1 MSAGRQAP
9 VKINAWHS
17 SRSHGALSLDWG
29 PRANKQFINDESLSA
44 TGIHTGSRTPEES
57 SFMVRHHCL
66 LAFPTKTLPPVTS
79 SLLILK
85 RKSNFEILNFLPK

>member
-9 VKINAWHS
+9 VQIDARHS
-17 SRSHGALSLDWG
+17 SGSHGALSLDWG

-44 TGIHTGSRTPEES
+44 TGIHAGSGTPEES
-57 SFMVRHHCL
+57 SFMVRPHCL
-66 LAFPTKTLPPVTS
+66 LAFSTKTLPSVTS
-79 SLLILK
+79 SLLVLK